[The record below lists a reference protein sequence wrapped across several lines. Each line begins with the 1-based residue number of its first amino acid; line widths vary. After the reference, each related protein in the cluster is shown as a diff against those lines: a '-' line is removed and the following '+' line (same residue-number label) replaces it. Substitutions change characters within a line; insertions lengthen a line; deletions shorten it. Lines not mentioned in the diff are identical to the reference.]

1 MSALNQEA
9 PPAEAPKSKAEFI
22 KLPAYPKSDSYVAV
36 VVATNYL
43 PQAVFDRTDEK
54 TGAKTQVVAP
64 GIEFFFGSIVDGKPV
79 FAKSWPKLYSIND
92 RATYHKYYKSA
103 TGKAP
108 VAGSKPVDMVGKPV
122 LLAIECQDKV
132 SKKGTQYVVNKI
144 TNVGSVPSVLLPAV
158 PKLDTLLPSFNE
170 AVKGTGSSSSD
181 NDQADSPF

>member
-9 PPAEAPKSKAEFI
+9 PAAEAPKARQEFI
-22 KLPAYPKSDSYVAV
+22 KLPAYPKTDSYVAV

-64 GIEFFFGSIVDGKPV
+64 GIELFFGSLVDGKV
-79 FAKSWPKLYSIND
+79 AFAKTWPKLYSIND
-92 RATYHKYYKSA
+92 RATYYKYYKAA

-108 VAGSKPVDMVGKPV
+108 VAGSKPLDMVGKPV

-144 TNVGSVPSVLLPAV
+144 TNVGSVPSVLLSVV
-158 PKLDTLLPSFNE
+158 PNLNALLPAFNE
-170 AVKGTGSSSSD
+170 AIKGASASSND
-181 NDQADSPF
+181 NEPADAPF